1 MVDKVIFAVMRMSS
15 TNGGKGMTIAIRIPK
30 TAIGTT
36 SSHGASFSQP
46 EANRSLESDLAFPAM
61 GALWPVA
68 AVRLTVAGL
77 ETTGAVMTIGPSIFH
92 RYRFLLSNRKT

>member
-1 MVDKVIFAVMRMSS
+1 
-15 TNGGKGMTIAIRIPK
+15 
-30 TAIGTT
+30 
-36 SSHGASFSQP
+36 
-46 EANRSLESDLAFPAM
+46 M

-92 RYRFLLSNRKT
+92 RYRFLLSNRKHRLGLPRRPYKGSLEFLVPLRSFCKVPEQVVDSQ